1 MKGTILR
8 GSLSGGLEVRL
19 DIGENIEEIKVG
31 TFCVVEGRTHDFFSM
46 VVDEDIEAANP
57 RAFYDNHS
65 DNPLI
70 NEIIRGTGIIDKVK
84 IQPMIAINRE
94 ENRIQPVKS
103 IPSYL
108 SVVREAREED
118 VFKIFGRPDRTN
130 FYVGSPLDME
140 HIPVCIDSKIYRE
153 IKRYIW
159 QVRNRKDFLYPLDAV
174 RYDKKRIMQY
184 PGV

>member
-1 MKGTILR
+1 M
-8 GSLSGGLEVRL
+8 
-19 DIGENIEEIKVG
+19 
-31 TFCVVEGRTHDFFSM
+31 
-46 VVDEDIEAANP
+46 
-57 RAFYDNHS
+57 
-65 DNPLI
+65 I

-140 HIPVCIDSKIYRE
+140 HIPVCIDLKKFIERSNGIFGKSGTG
-153 IKRYIW
+153 
-159 QVRNRKDFLYPLDAV
+159 KDFLYPLDAV
-174 RYDKKRIMQY
+174 RYDKKRTMQY